1 MNCAK
6 CSHTHLAHEL
16 RNTLDTMKSLML
28 VGKCLIIGCH
38 CQQYVDRI
46 ELIDEELL

>member
-6 CSHTHLAHEL
+6 CHHTHLAHEL
-16 RNTLDTMKSLML
+16 KTSSDTMKSLML

-38 CQQYVDRI
+38 CQQYVDKI
-46 ELIDEELL
+46 EIIDEELL